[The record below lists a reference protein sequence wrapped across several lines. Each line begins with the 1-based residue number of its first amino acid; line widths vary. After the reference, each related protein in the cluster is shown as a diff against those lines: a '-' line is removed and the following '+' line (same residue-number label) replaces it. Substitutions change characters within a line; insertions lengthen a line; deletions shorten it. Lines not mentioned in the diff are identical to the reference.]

1 MTAAGTAPRTLVVRL
16 DSAGDVLLAGP
27 AVRAAAAGSSF
38 TAVLCGPQGER
49 AARLLPGVD
58 EVLVHD
64 APWVGLEPP
73 PVSREETDALVRAVA
88 ARRFD
93 RALVLASFHQ
103 SPLPAALLLRLAG
116 VGWIGADSEHYPGAL
131 LDLRHRRAPGR
142 HEAQAALDLALA
154 AGFALPPGDDGSL
167 RITPPP
173 DTARLTGDDPYLV
186 VHPGAAVPARA
197 WSPGRAARAVAALA
211 RAGHRVVVTG
221 GPGEKELTAAVA
233 GRHALDLGG
242 RTGLPELAGVLARA
256 RAVVV
261 GNTGPAHLAAAVG
274 TPVVCLFA
282 PVVPAGRWAPHRVP
296 HVLLG
301 RPDAAC
307 AGTRARTCPVP
318 GHPCLDSVTD
328 EEVLAAVDALTGPGA
343 PATDESEVTV

>member
-154 AGFALPPGDDGSL
+154 AGFALPRATTGPCGSP
-167 RITPPP
+167 RPRTPP
-173 DTARLTGDDPYLV
+173 A
-186 VHPGAAVPARA
+186 
-197 WSPGRAARAVAALA
+197 
-211 RAGHRVVVTG
+211 
-221 GPGEKELTAAVA
+221 
-233 GRHALDLGG
+233 
-242 RTGLPELAGVLARA
+242 
-256 RAVVV
+256 
-261 GNTGPAHLAAAVG
+261 
-274 TPVVCLFA
+274 
-282 PVVPAGRWAPHRVP
+282 
-296 HVLLG
+296 
-301 RPDAAC
+301 
-307 AGTRARTCPVP
+307 
-318 GHPCLDSVTD
+318 
-328 EEVLAAVDALTGPGA
+328 
-343 PATDESEVTV
+343 